1 MVDSHAHLTDRRIE
15 ELIFDIRA
23 GYLASG
29 VNVVVDVGCSIPSSQ
44 KALKNAE
51 SYNEVYF
58 TAGCHPDDA
67 GSVNT
72 KTLDIIKQL
81 SSHPKCIAVGEIG
94 LDYHYLNFDREIQK
108 SAFISQLDLAV
119 EVQKP
124 VVIHTRDACKDTLD
138 ILYKYAPKLKG
149 FIMHC
154 FSESK
159 ETAKILLD
167 LGAYFSFGGV
177 ITFKNAKKDEI
188 LRSIPLDRIM
198 FETDCPYMAP
208 VPFRGQMNKPEFVS
222 KVYEKAS
229 EIYGVSLQELTL
241 KIRSNFERLFFN

>member
-1 MVDSHAHLTDRRIE
+1 ME
-15 ELIFDIRA
+15 
-23 GYLASG
+23 
-29 VNVVVDVGCSIPSSQ
+29 
-44 KALKNAE
+44 
-51 SYNEVYF
+51 
-58 TAGCHPDDA
+58 
-67 GSVNT
+67 
-72 KTLDIIKQL
+72 
-81 SSHPKCIAVGEIG
+81 
-94 LDYHYLNFDREIQK
+94 
-108 SAFISQLDLAV
+108 LAV

-138 ILYKYAPKLKG
+138 ILCEYAPKLKG

-208 VPFRGQMNKPEFVS
+208 VPFRGQMNKPKYVS

-229 EIYGVSLQELTL
+229 EIYGVTLDELTL